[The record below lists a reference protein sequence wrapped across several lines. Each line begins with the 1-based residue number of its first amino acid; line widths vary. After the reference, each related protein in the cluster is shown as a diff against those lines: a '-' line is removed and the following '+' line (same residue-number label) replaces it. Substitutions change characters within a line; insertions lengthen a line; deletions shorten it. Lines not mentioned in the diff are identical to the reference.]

1 MNRYGQIRDLLL
13 GDLTASI
20 FVFGVIVTIL
30 VLISLILSNK
40 EKINYEKTIMTVTV
54 LYQNKHTY
62 EKFNYYNLSIL
73 FSSTMFILNFILVL
87 VLL

>member
-40 EKINYEKTIMTVTV
+40 EKINYEKD
-54 LYQNKHTY
+54 
-62 EKFNYYNLSIL
+62 YYDSHGSLPK
-73 FSSTMFILNFILVL
+73 
-87 VLL
+87 

>member
-20 FVFGVIVTIL
+20 FIFGVLVTLL

-40 EKINYEKTIMTVTV
+40 EKIDYDKDYYERHGSLPK
-54 LYQNKHTY
+54 
-62 EKFNYYNLSIL
+62 
-73 FSSTMFILNFILVL
+73 
-87 VLL
+87 

>member
-20 FVFGVIVTIL
+20 FAFGVIVTIL

-40 EKINYEKTIMTVTV
+40 EKVTFEKD
-54 LYQNKHTY
+54 
-62 EKFNYYNLSIL
+62 YYDRHGSLPK
-73 FSSTMFILNFILVL
+73 
-87 VLL
+87 